1 MTIAA
6 RRRQL
11 PKLLQPLMNGSRHE
25 RIGAH
30 RQLATRRVIVL
41 IDSAV
46 IERAVSIER
55 ARALS
60 IKPRSLTSRGVL
72 SLLAMLSRNCSR
84 HEPLPR
90 RSQRAVSRSAGAPT
104 RAVSRSAGAPTR
116 AVSRSAGAP
125 TRAVSRSAGTPTRA
139 VSRSAGAPT
148 RAVLVGAGLSVAS
161 ARERRRGGGK
171 RHAAVGSQRLAR
183 HGRAWRGGGHPLVL
197 PALLALMSRQD
208 AQLPARASTRS
219 GRPAPHARFRAAS
232 PRRPRLE
239 LAARTSTRSTNSS
252 RHEEATQ
259 RSRSRRRPE
268 RSRRARWSQRTSFEE

>member
-90 RSQRAVSRSAGAPT
+90 RSQ
-104 RAVSRSAGAPTR
+104 
-116 AVSRSAGAP
+116 
-125 TRAVSRSAGTPTRA
+125 RA